1 VSSGFTITSEEAA
14 EMSSSS
20 PFLDVRSFTEEELPA
35 RVEESPRAQ
44 ASTPFLAIY
53 ELEEGP
59 RVDPQTEAYLS
70 FLNELYDE
78 PFNEALSKLVDEAA
92 AIYESGVADE
102 QQDPR
107 TSGYQ
112 AERLLD
118 QHFAPLV
125 AEAETMIRTL
135 AAELGQRDPGTLNED
150 EVETIVD
157 RYHPSGELEPHFE
170 QWLDGLKNAFKKVV
184 SKGLDLAKNAASA
197 VAKWGLGP
205 ILNRLLAFV
214 KPMIK
219 GVVNSAIL
227 RLPKELQP
235 MATMLRDKL
244 PFLKE
249 FEESEGNEP
258 ETSGTSEVAEIQ
270 NEFNQRVAN
279 LLFAQTEAEQ
289 DLEVARAVDQRGGP
303 DAYPVA
309 ELELARER
317 LVDGLEQLKDGED
330 PTPQVENFIPALLPV
345 LKIGLKLAG
354 RQRVV
359 DFLAGFL
366 AKLIQQF
373 VGPQYAPPLS
383 KAIVDVGLR
392 LLHLEAPSES
402 ESRAAASAV
411 ASTVEETV
419 RRVAALPDYVLD
431 NQELLE
437 GAALEAFEQAAAA
450 NLPPALPEDAYRKR
464 PELREHRRGFW
475 YRYGR
480 RYKRRLGPRI
490 TVRISPY
497 KVASLETF
505 DGGTVGEALEE
516 QYAIAPGEELEGEVH
531 LYEALPGMRLSD
543 IVRGEQVIPKTD
555 GEDGYGQLHPLTREA
570 AALLLDQPE
579 LGRDAEGGTG
589 DPTAPQVGQRF
600 YYLEL
605 PGKRPL
611 MVPRPGGRTHLRHRS
626 HGRLIFHFPKN
637 EIVARLYLSEIRA
650 HEIAVKLRQHGHMGV
665 VMERL
670 RRFIAHRVNR
680 AFAANLG
687 QLKIVHGAVIPGQ
700 PVNALNRLPSVVPQ
714 HLRGRVTEWVV
725 KGLADHL
732 QRHAQEF
739 IRAADDT
746 ADGVTLVVTL
756 ENPPGFR
763 ELGEALK
770 GKGISLATLKLPEG
784 EPTVRLSIHPG
795 HRHG

>member
-1 VSSGFTITSEEAA
+1 
-14 EMSSSS
+14 MSSSS

-35 RVEESPRAQ
+35 RVEESPTRAQ
-44 ASTPFLAIY
+44 TSSPFLAVY

-59 RVDPQTEAYLS
+59 GPDPQTEAYVS

-78 PFNEALSKLVDEAA
+78 QFNQALSKLVDEAA
-92 AIYESGVADE
+92 AIYESNFADE
-102 QQDPR
+102 QQDPH
-107 TSGYQ
+107 TTGQ
-112 AERLLD
+112 EAERLLD

-135 AAELGQRDPGTLNED
+135 AAELGQRDLGTLSED

-157 RYHPSGELEPHFE
+157 RYRPSGEIEPHFE

-184 SKGLDLAKNAASA
+184 NKGLDLAKNAASA
-197 VAKWGLGP
+197 VARWGLGP
-205 ILNRLLAFV
+205 ILNQLLV
-214 KPMIK
+214 LVRPMIK
-219 GVVNSAIL
+219 AVVGRAIQK
-227 RLPKELQP
+227 LPRQLQP
-235 MATMLRDKL
+235 MAMMLRDKL

-249 FEESEGNEP
+249 LEEGEGTEP
-258 ETSGTSEVAEIQ
+258 ETTAANEVAEIQ

-289 DLEVARAVDQRGGP
+289 DLEVARAVDQRGAP

-309 ELELARER
+309 ELERARER
-317 LVDGLEQLKDGED
+317 LMDGLEQLKEGED

-345 LKIGLKLAG
+345 LKVGLRLAG

-366 AKLIQQF
+366 GKLIQKF

-383 KAIVDVGLR
+383 KAIVDAGLR
-392 LLHLEAPSES
+392 LLQLEAATQS
-402 ESRAAASAV
+402 ESRPAASAV

-419 RRVAALPDYVLD
+419 RRVAALPEYVLD

-450 NLPPALPEDAYRKR
+450 NLPPVLPEDTYRKR

-480 RYKRRLGPRI
+480 RYKKRLGPRI
-490 TVRISPY
+490 MARISPY

-543 IVRGEQVIPKTD
+543 IVRGEQVIAKVD
-555 GEDGYGQLHPLTREA
+555 GEDGYGQLHPLTRDA

-579 LGRDAEGGTG
+579 LGRDTEGGTG

-611 MVPRPGGRTHLRHRS
+611 MVPAPGGRAHVRRRS
-626 HGRLIFHFPKN
+626 HSRLIFHFPKN

-650 HEIAVKLRQHGHMGV
+650 QEIAVKLRQHGHMGV

-670 RRFIAHRVNR
+670 RRFIAHGVNR

-700 PVNALNRLPSVVPQ
+700 PVNALSRLPSVVPQ
-714 HLRGRVTEWVV
+714 HLRGRVTEWVL

-732 QRHAQEF
+732 QQHAQEF
-739 IRAADDT
+739 IRAAEDT

-763 ELGEALK
+763 ELGDALK
-770 GKGISLATLKLPEG
+770 GKGISLATLRLPEG

>member
-1 VSSGFTITSEEAA
+1 
-14 EMSSSS
+14 MSSSS

-35 RVEESPRAQ
+35 RVEESPMRAP
-44 ASTPFLAIY
+44 ASSPFLAIY
-53 ELEEGP
+53 ELEGRPGP
-59 RVDPQTEAYLS
+59 DPQTEAYVS
-70 FLNELYDE
+70 FLNELHDE
-78 PFNEALSKLVDEAA
+78 QFNQALSTLVDEAA
-92 AIYESGVADE
+92 AIHESNFADE
-102 QQDPR
+102 RQDPH
-107 TSGYQ
+107 TTAQ
-112 AERLLD
+112 EAERILD

-135 AAELGQRDPGTLNED
+135 AADLGQRDLGTLSED

-157 RYHPSGELEPHFE
+157 RYRPSGEIEPHFE
-170 QWLDGLKNAFKKVV
+170 QWLDGLKNTFKKVV
-184 SKGLDLAKNAASA
+184 NKGLDLAKNTASA
-197 VAKWGLGP
+197 VARWGLVP
-205 ILNRLLAFV
+205 ILNKLLVFV
-214 KPMIK
+214 RPMIK
-219 GVVNSAIL
+219 AVVERAIKK
-227 RLPKELQP
+227 LPRQLQP
-235 MATMLRDKL
+235 MAMMLRDKL

-249 FEESEGNEP
+249 LEEGEGTVP
-258 ETSGTSEVAEIQ
+258 ETAATNEVAEIQ

-289 DLEVARAVDQRGGP
+289 DLEVARAVDQRGAP

-309 ELELARER
+309 ELERARER

-345 LKIGLKLAG
+345 LKVGLRLAG

-359 DFLAGFL
+359 AFLAGFL
-366 AKLIQQF
+366 GKLIQKF

-383 KAIVDVGLR
+383 KAIVDAGLR
-392 LLHLEAPSES
+392 LLQLEAATQS
-402 ESRAAASAV
+402 ESRPAASAV
-411 ASTVEETV
+411 AFAVEETV

-450 NLPPALPEDAYRKR
+450 NLPPVLPEDTYRKR

-475 YRYGR
+475 YRCGR
-480 RYKRRLGPRI
+480 RYKKRLGPSLA
-490 TVRISPY
+490 TRISPY

-516 QYAIAPGEELEGEVH
+516 QYALAPGEELEGEVH
-531 LYEALPGMRLSD
+531 LYEALPGMRLAD
-543 IVRGEQVIPKTD
+543 IVRGEQVIAKVD
-555 GEDGYGQLHPLTREA
+555 GEDGYGQLHPLTRDA

-589 DPTAPQVGQRF
+589 DPTVPQVGQRF
-600 YYLEL
+600 YYLDL

-611 MVPRPGGRTHLRHRS
+611 MVPAPGGRRHVRRRS
-626 HGRLIFHFPKN
+626 HSRLVFHFPRN
-637 EIVARLYLSEIRA
+637 EIVARLYLSELRA
-650 HEIAVKLRQHGHMGV
+650 QEIAVKLRQHGHLGV

-670 RRFIAHRVNR
+670 RHFVDRGVNR

-687 QLKIVHGAVIPGQ
+687 QLKIVHGAVIPGR
-700 PVNALNRLPSVVPQ
+700 PMNALSRLPSVVLQ
-714 HLRGRVTEWVV
+714 QLRGRVTEWVV

-739 IRAADDT
+739 IRAAEDT
-746 ADGVTLVVTL
+746 ADGVTLVVRL

-763 ELGEALK
+763 ELGDALT
-770 GKGISLATLKLPEG
+770 GRGVSLATLRVPEG
-784 EPTVRLSIHPG
+784 EPTVRLSVHPG